1 MGLHYLRRFRLVV
14 VLLNMHKIDIFA
26 QTRPSE
32 AAQRFHLKLRY
43 DSEIGFPNLHIRAII
58 FQNGNVDMDEPLPK
72 TAAFLS
78 TIAFNRDDIH

>member
-1 MGLHYLRRFRLVV
+1 MGLHFLRRFRLVV

-43 DSEIGFPNLHIRAII
+43 DSEIGFQNLYIWFI
-58 FQNGNVDMDEPLPK
+58 FQNGNVNLDEPLPK

>member
-1 MGLHYLRRFRLVV
+1 MGLHFLHRFRLVGG
-14 VLLNMHKIDIFA
+14 LLNMHKIDIFA

-43 DSEIGFPNLHIRAII
+43 DSEIGFQNLYIWFI
-58 FQNGNVDMDEPLPK
+58 FQNGNVNLDETLPK